1 MNEQEIRDYIDRQL
15 AQLMQQV
22 VVEFLRPRLA
32 ELLAEFQ
39 SANHDMLGEV
49 RAMTDILAER
59 LDLLAVETSST
70 SMSMNELAELVYSF
84 KQEIAA
90 ARAELGEIREIL
102 ERRSGGDKPM
112 MLH

>member
-1 MNEQEIRDYIDRQL
+1 MNEQETRDYIDRQL

-70 SMSMNELAELVYSF
+70 SMSMNELAEMVYSF

-90 ARAELGEIREIL
+90 ARAELDEIRSML
-102 ERRSGGDKPM
+102 ERRSGSDKPM
-112 MLH
+112 LLH